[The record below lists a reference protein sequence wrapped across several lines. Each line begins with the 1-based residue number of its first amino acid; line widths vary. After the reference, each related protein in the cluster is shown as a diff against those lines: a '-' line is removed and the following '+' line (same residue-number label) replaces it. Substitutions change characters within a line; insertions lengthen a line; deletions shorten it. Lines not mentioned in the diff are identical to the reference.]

1 MLTCQ
6 QQLPS
11 LFRILQAGIRNAV
24 FLYQRVMLH
33 IVPCKC
39 MQFKRIC
46 SKICRTQGSRTAP
59 PPVEPPVPLPL
70 LCFLLRKPVPTPS
83 LPSKRPSSTALICSV
98 MTLRIIA
105 LCLYLSIHNK
115 QSGLANWKGI
125 VRLFESLRLKQ
136 EQEPLIG
143 HHRQL
148 SVTLQQHCCYATQR
162 KVSGEVSILKGLKH
176 LKGASSLIQGAGLS
190 SALVELVSF

>member
-1 MLTCQ
+1 
-6 QQLPS
+6 
-11 LFRILQAGIRNAV
+11 
-24 FLYQRVMLH
+24 
-33 IVPCKC
+33 
-39 MQFKRIC
+39 MQFRRIC
-46 SKICRTQGSRTAP
+46 SKICRTEGSRTA

-98 MTLRIIA
+98 MTLRIVA

-115 QSGLANWKGI
+115 QQGLANWKGI

-176 LKGASSLIQGAGLS
+176 LKGAPSSTVHWLSWCLS
-190 SALVELVSF
+190 SCHFCEGGVRKSNNITVVFSILGDQ